1 MIKRASLK
9 KKKKCLKNS
18 LDFQPVS
25 SPFHR
30 LCIRVYT
37 HVHTRWSINTWL
49 CNERAPSN
57 VEFFFFFFSLSVYPR
72 YLSIFWYWF
81 YRLWKQLERNRSPA
95 KEHQDSSE
103 ESFETHVRKISA
115 NCRIKCSVSWNVY
128 HWTCIFFYHFYR
140 KNWTKNWTKFS
151 ILVNKYVGHL
161 LHPFVCNC

>member
-9 KKKKCLKNS
+9 KKKKMLKKFSRFSTRFIAIPSS
-18 LDFQPVS
+18 LYS
-25 SPFHR
+25 R
-30 LCIRVYT
+30 
-37 HVHTRWSINTWL
+37 VHTCTHKVIDKYVTLQRTCAKQRGI
-49 CNERAPSN
+49 
-57 VEFFFFFFSLSVYPR
+57 FFFFFFSLSVYPR

-128 HWTCIFFYHFYR
+128 HIYFFIIFIEKIGR
-140 KNWTKNWTKFS
+140 KIGQNS
-151 ILVNKYVGHL
+151 RYL
-161 LHPFVCNC
+161 